1 MLLANRMV
9 AEHIPR
15 GKALRLFIYRIHD
28 EPNNEQIAMLSSLLK
43 HLDLPGLPSRD
54 VSSKEVRDLLL
65 AMEDS
70 PYRDLIKTITLRSMA
85 KAVYSASN
93 RGHFGLAFSAYTH
106 FTSPIRRYADLVVHR
121 LLVEHLGTVK
131 SKWSTSEEYFAKV
144 ANQCSQREQ
153 VAIEAERT
161 YSRLKELRFLAT
173 QIGNCFDGIISGVTP
188 KGIFVQIQEF
198 LVDGFI
204 SIDWLESDEYIFNER
219 HFALEGRRLK
229 RVLQLGQ
236 EVHIKV
242 RDVSIENRYAHFLL
256 ATD

>member
-15 GKALRLFIYRIHD
+15 RQERRLFIYRIHD
-28 EPNNEQIAMLSSLLK
+28 EPNIEQIAMLSSLLK
-43 HLDLPGLPSRD
+43 HLNLPGLPSRD
-54 VSSKEVRDLLL
+54 VTSKEVRDLLL

-93 RGHFGLAFSAYTH
+93 RGHFGLAFAAYTH
-106 FTSPIRRYADLVVHR
+106 FTSPIRRYADLIVHR
-121 LLVEHLGTVK
+121 LLIEHLVTAK
-131 SKWSTSEEYFAKV
+131 SKWSVSDEYLTKV

-153 VAIEAERT
+153 VAMEAERT

-173 QIGNCFDGIISGVTP
+173 QIDNYFDGIISGVTP
-188 KGIFVQIQEF
+188 KGLFVQIREF

-204 SIDWLESDEYIFNER
+204 SIDWLQGDEYIFNES
-219 HFALEGRRLK
+219 HFALEGRSFK

-236 EVHIKV
+236 EVRIKV
-242 RDVSIENRYAHFLL
+242 RDVSIEKRYAHFLL
-256 ATD
+256 AAD